1 MVNAILETT
10 ILSNE
15 WWGEKIKILCHVLT
29 KVSIKN
35 KIQGMREEEIK
46 SLLPKNMGLF
56 GQEECVN
63 QQEGKAWTKK
73 LIISFL
79 GMLLTTWIIYS

>member
-1 MVNAILETT
+1 MC
-10 ILSNE
+10 
-15 WWGEKIKILCHVLT
+15 KK
-29 KVSIKN
+29 

-46 SLLPKNMGLF
+46 SLLPQNMWLF
-56 GQEECVN
+56 GQEECAN
-63 QQEGKAWTKK
+63 HQEGKAWTKK